1 MNATL
6 AKNYTPMIQ
15 QFLQIKA
22 EHQDALLFYRMGD
35 FYELFFEDAKL
46 ASELLEVT
54 LTSRGKANGEPIPMA
69 GVPHHAAEG
78 YIAKLVKQGISVAI
92 CEQIGDPNA
101 GKGPVERKVVRIIT
115 PGTLSDE
122 ALLDNRN
129 DSLLAGIS
137 MDDDKFGLATLDMSS
152 GQLLI
157 TEVRSQSELFSELER
172 VSPSELLIPEHSGK
186 KIVMQSAVIRERPPW
201 EFDLD
206 NSHRILNKQF
216 GTSELN
222 GFGCAHMSLAIS
234 AAGCLLQYAKGTQR
248 CSLPHIHTIKSENRD
263 DSVLIDSASR
273 HNLEL
278 VSNLKGGQENT
289 LYNVIDRCATSM
301 GSRLMRRWIN
311 RPLRD
316 LNALQARQD
325 CVAELQNAYLYEKLQ
340 APLKQIG
347 DMERIL
353 TRIALRSAR
362 PRDLVRLQHSI
373 AVLPDLES
381 LLNKCSAKCLVGLA
395 SCAKPLPHIDS
406 LLRKAIK
413 DNPPMVIREGGV
425 IADGYNE
432 ELDELRELS
441 FSAGNFL
448 IELEELEKK
457 RTGISTLKVGYNR
470 VHGYFIEISRGQTA
484 NAPTNYIRRQT
495 LKNAERFIT
504 PELKE
509 FEDRALSAKSR
520 SLALEKQLYESL
532 LEKLN
537 EDLNEMQKCAIAIS
551 ELDVLTTFAERAHA
565 LNYCRPSLKNESGIN
580 IEQGRHPVVENSLD
594 RPFIANDLL
603 VNESQKML
611 VITGPNMGGKSTYM
625 RQAALIV
632 ILAQIG
638 CYVPAKTA
646 EIGLVDRI
654 FTRIGSSD
662 DLAGGRSTFMVEMT
676 EAANILHNASN
687 QSLVLMDE
695 IGRGTST
702 FDGLSLAYACA
713 YSLARNVKSMTLFAT
728 HYFELT
734 NLPNEV
740 NNAANVHLDATEHND
755 EIVFLHSIQK
765 GPASKSYGIQVA
777 KMAGVPRQVIDIA
790 LAKLSTLESI
800 KTPHEGEQLSSKT
813 CELESTMKKDV
824 PSLPLREELN
834 ELINNINPDTMT
846 PKAALDFV
854 YKIKQISE
862 KS

>member
-1 MNATL
+1 M
-6 AKNYTPMIQ
+6 
-15 QFLQIKA
+15 
-22 EHQDALLFYRMGD
+22 
-35 FYELFFEDAKL
+35 
-46 ASELLEVT
+46 
-54 LTSRGKANGEPIPMA
+54 
-69 GVPHHAAEG
+69 
-78 YIAKLVKQGISVAI
+78 
-92 CEQIGDPNA
+92 
-101 GKGPVERKVVRIIT
+101 
-115 PGTLSDE
+115 
-122 ALLDNRN
+122 
-129 DSLLAGIS
+129 
-137 MDDDKFGLATLDMSS
+137 
-152 GQLLI
+152 
-157 TEVRSQSELFSELER
+157 
-172 VSPSELLIPEHSGK
+172 
-186 KIVMQSAVIRERPPW
+186 
-201 EFDLD
+201 
-206 NSHRILNKQF
+206 
-216 GTSELN
+216 
-222 GFGCAHMSLAIS
+222 
-234 AAGCLLQYAKGTQR
+234 
-248 CSLPHIHTIKSENRD
+248 
-263 DSVLIDSASR
+263 
-273 HNLEL
+273 
-278 VSNLKGGQENT
+278 
-289 LYNVIDRCATSM
+289 
-301 GSRLMRRWIN
+301 
-311 RPLRD
+311 
-316 LNALQARQD
+316 
-325 CVAELQNAYLYEKLQ
+325 
-340 APLKQIG
+340 
-347 DMERIL
+347 
-353 TRIALRSAR
+353 
-362 PRDLVRLQHSI
+362 
-373 AVLPDLES
+373 
-381 LLNKCSAKCLVGLA
+381 
-395 SCAKPLPHIDS
+395 
-406 LLRKAIK
+406 
-413 DNPPMVIREGGV
+413 
-425 IADGYNE
+425 
-432 ELDELRELS
+432 
-441 FSAGNFL
+441 
-448 IELEELEKK
+448 
-457 RTGISTLKVGYNR
+457 
-470 VHGYFIEISRGQTA
+470 
-484 NAPTNYIRRQT
+484 
-495 LKNAERFIT
+495 
-504 PELKE
+504 
-509 FEDRALSAKSR
+509 SAKSR

-800 KTPHEGEQLSSKT
+800 KAPHEGEQLSSKT

-824 PSLPLREELN
+824 PSLPFWEELN